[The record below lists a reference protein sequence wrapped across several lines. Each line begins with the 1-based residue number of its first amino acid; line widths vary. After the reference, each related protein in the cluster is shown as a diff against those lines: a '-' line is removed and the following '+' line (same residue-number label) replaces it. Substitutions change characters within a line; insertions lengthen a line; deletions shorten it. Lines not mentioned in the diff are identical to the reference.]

1 MFHYKET
8 VILPYTDSQLFK
20 LVISVE
26 NYSEFL
32 PWCIDSE
39 IIKKRKKSFDAD
51 LVIGYSSFHEVFRS
65 RVSYLKPQEINVD
78 MVHGP
83 FKYMKNLWKFNG
95 KHEGKCELF
104 FEVEFEFDNK
114 FFELILGSFFKRASY
129 KMVQAFEE
137 RARFLY
143 S

>member
-1 MFHYKET
+1 VFHYKET
-8 VILPYTDSQLFK
+8 IILPYTDKQLFK

-51 LVIGYSSFHEVFRS
+51 LIIGYNSFNEVFRS
-65 RVSYLKPQEINVD
+65 RVSYLKPQEINVE

-83 FKYMKNLWKFNG
+83 FKYMRNLWNFKETRG
-95 KHEGKCELF
+95 DQCELF

-129 KMVQAFEE
+129 KMVKAFEE
-137 RARFLY
+137 RARSLY
-143 S
+143 L